1 MTPAVA
7 DFVSFVVVHH
17 PILGCSI
24 LIHIHAENIYCTFF
38 GLTGSHRR
46 WAWIWKGKSTLD
58 LWVVHGWTWL
68 SGIIRSGPGSNRI
81 PATRPRLRR
90 NLINGWTMTFRY
102 SRGHVLLFAGSM
114 FDFWRVNHAD
124 PLKIPPKET
133 NFQTTQQHREDLR
146 VGTVLQIYGRNI
158 YITDCDPFTRCRGRR
173 DRATLVI
180 NFQR

>member
-17 PILGCSI
+17 PILGYSI

-38 GLTGSHRR
+38 GFTGFHRR

-102 SRGHVLLFAGSM
+102 NRGHVLLFAGSM

-133 NFQTTQQHREDLR
+133 NFQTTHPAAQTGPSGGYRLADLWAKHLHHWLWSFHSVPWQKR
-146 VGTVLQIYGRNI
+146 SCHSSN
-158 YITDCDPFTRCRGRR
+158 
-173 DRATLVI
+173 
-180 NFQR
+180 

>member
-124 PLKIPPKET
+124 PLKIPLKKQISKPPSSTERTFGWVPSCRSMGET
-133 NFQTTQQHREDLR
+133 FTSL
-146 VGTVLQIYGRNI
+146 TVILSLGAVAEEIV
-158 YITDCDPFTRCRGRR
+158 P
-173 DRATLVI
+173 L
-180 NFQR
+180 